1 MCPESEGSTQVPVK
15 VLNCDSITQAKDKLL
30 DAVYKGIPYS
40 QRPRA
45 EDMDLGEAPQL
56 VATLPQLVLVPP
68 TWALSFEW
76 SGPRVSG
83 DAEPDCLWPTEW
95 RQGRMARIILQDE
108 DVTTK
113 IECDWKRVN
122 SLVHYQVRGCGPA
135 LRTWEQRPWLLAFLA
150 LELKEPREL
159 FHMHTAGSGW
169 VVAWA
174 AWLLSLLRCP
184 FSVFGV
190 SR

>member
-1 MCPESEGSTQVPVK
+1 MK

-56 VATLPQLVLVPP
+56 VATLPQLVLAPP
-68 TWALSFEW
+68 TWALSSEW
-76 SGPRVSG
+76 NGPRVSG
-83 DAEPDCLWPTEW
+83 DAEPDCLWPAEW

-122 SLVHYQVRGCGPA
+122 SLVHYQVRGWGLWPCPEDMGAEALAPCLSGP
-135 LRTWEQRPWLLAFLA
+135 
-150 LELKEPREL
+150 
-159 FHMHTAGSGW
+159 
-169 VVAWA
+169 
-174 AWLLSLLRCP
+174 
-184 FSVFGV
+184 
-190 SR
+190 